1 MEQDG
6 PGWTE
11 SGTADMMGSPKILLR
26 MKIPRLTKDGILQI
40 QGAMMEDLM
49 KGMIKRMP
57 VNLKIRTATPIHR
70 LSGPGGHCGNDGRE
84 WAMRVP
90 RVEWEETAARCRC
103 FRMADR
109 GFVLPLKETQDAVHA
124 VAVMARTRATAAN
137 QRPEPCAGYVAL
149 ELGKFADD
157 VDALNQLGDI

>member
-1 MEQDG
+1 MAEDDLL
-6 PGWTE
+6 PVE
-11 SGTADMMGSPKILLR
+11 ADSMIKSCAQCAHVDSEI
-26 MKIPRLTKDGILQI
+26 D
-40 QGAMMEDLM
+40 
-49 KGMIKRMP
+49 GMI
-57 VNLKIRTATPIHR
+57 ICEAPIPASVKTVDNQIFR
-70 LSGPGGHCGNDGRE
+70 PGIE

-103 FRMADR
+103 FRRADR
-109 GFVLPLKETQDAVHA
+109 GFALPLKETQDAVHA

-157 VDALNQLGDI
+157 VDALNQLGKFPYEADVLRKMG